1 MLGRLEYSTK
11 KEVGRVLDVLCHMP
25 EKYSNWSN
33 EHPRCRRSLD
43 QVSSNVINFLGL
55 MGGALTPTPQ
65 AYCKKLYYIFVET
78 SWCGMCWEMT
88 KMNAMAL
95 VLRPCTLFVINR
107 SINKSFEAYDSL
119 AQRTLN
125 TSFMQQYYR
134 SACINLGEKDFTI
147 LLVCNNF
154 GLDGD
159 VSSRIYQM
167 ATEGDSLPPAVVRH
181 LTDKQQSISSRCVSD
196 YVVGSLVGFVPSAN
210 GAHQHQD

>member
-1 MLGRLEYSTK
+1 M
-11 KEVGRVLDVLCHMP
+11 LDVLCHMP
-25 EKYSNWSN
+25 EKYSNWSQ
-33 EHPRCRRSLD
+33 EHPRCRRSVD
-43 QVSSNVINFLGL
+43 QVSSNVIHFLGL

-95 VLRPCTLFVINR
+95 VLRPCTLIVINR
-107 SINKSFEAYDSL
+107 SINKSFEAYDTL
-119 AQRTLN
+119 AQWILN
-125 TSFMQQYYR
+125 TSFMQSYYQ
-134 SACINLGEKDFTI
+134 SGCVALSDKDLAI
-147 LLVCNNF
+147 LQVCCKF
-154 GLDGD
+154 GLGGD

-167 ATEGDSLPPAVVRH
+167 TTEGGSLPPAVVRY